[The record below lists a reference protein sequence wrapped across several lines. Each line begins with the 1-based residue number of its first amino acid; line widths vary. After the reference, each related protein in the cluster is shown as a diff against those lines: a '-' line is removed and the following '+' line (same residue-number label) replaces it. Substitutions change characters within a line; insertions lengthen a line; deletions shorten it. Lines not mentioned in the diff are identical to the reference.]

1 MNYHVVVPKVINS
14 SVHNLLQTLWVVI
27 GLYLTTGATFLQA
40 YSVNSNLA
48 IQPIN
53 VSLQIGAVLITGCVG
68 GKYAGMFSQL
78 LYLFLGLTDYGV
90 FFQGGGINY
99 LRSPAFGYLLGF
111 VPAGWLCG
119 YLAFK
124 GKTSLPKLTLICTLS
139 LFVIHVVG
147 FIYLVGLGIF
157 SGTVEEPFPFYENF
171 MQYSIQRLLGQFLI
185 VCAAALISFVMRFI
199 LLY

>member
-1 MNYHVVVPKVINS
+1 MQ
-14 SVHNLLQTLWVVI
+14 NLLQTLWAVI
-27 GLYLTTGATFLQA
+27 GLFLTTGATFLQA
-40 YSVNSNLA
+40 YTVNSNLA

-68 GKYAGMFSQL
+68 GKNAGMFSQL
-78 LYLFLGLTDYGV
+78 MYLFLGLTDYGV

-119 YLAFK
+119 FFAFAGSDR
-124 GKTSLPKLTLICTLS
+124 GKKITLSKLTLICTLG
-139 LFVIHVVG
+139 LIVIHLIG
-147 FIYLVGLGIF
+147 LFYLVLLAAVLGNAD
-157 SGTVEEPFPFYENF
+157 EPYPFQDYL
-171 MQYSIQRLLGQFLI
+171 MQYSIQKLPSQFLI
-185 VCAAALISFVMRFI
+185 VCAAALISFLLRLL

>member
-1 MNYHVVVPKVINS
+1 MQ
-14 SVHNLLQTLWVVI
+14 NLLQTLWAVI
-27 GLYLTTGATFLQA
+27 GLFLTTGATFLQA
-40 YSVNSNLA
+40 YTVNSNLA

-78 LYLFLGLTDYGV
+78 MYLFLGLTDYGV
-90 FFQGGGINY
+90 FFQGGGFNY

-124 GKTSLPKLTLICTLS
+124 DKKMTLPKLTLICTFS
-139 LFVIHVVG
+139 LAVIHVIG
-147 FIYLVGLGIF
+147 LIYLMLLAVVLGNAD
-157 SGTVEEPFPFYENF
+157 EPYPFQNYLI
-171 MQYSIQRLLGQFLI
+171 QYSIQKLPSQFLI